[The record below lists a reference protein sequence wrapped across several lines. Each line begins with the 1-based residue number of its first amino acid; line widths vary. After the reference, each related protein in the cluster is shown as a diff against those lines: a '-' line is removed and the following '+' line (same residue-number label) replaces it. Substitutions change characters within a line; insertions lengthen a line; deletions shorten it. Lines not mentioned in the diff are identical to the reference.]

1 MNLTNPKVTVRMSAY
16 NHEKYVEQA
25 ILSIVKQTYQDFEL
39 LVIDDGSS
47 DSTPAIIERLSKEY
61 GFYYER
67 QENIGLVRTLNKL
80 VGMAK
85 GEYMTGCASDDF
97 WPLTRL
103 EEQVAALDGNPDA
116 ALVHGIPAIVDE
128 AGNIAK
134 DERFGIEQMLDGDG
148 AFKDMLWRRKKFQTT
163 TIMIRLSVFW
173 ELGGYDEN
181 IAVEDVDWMLRV
193 TRSYPVKAIDRVWS
207 YYRKH
212 GENWTM
218 TPAGAHKLIFAE
230 RQVARKLGGRA
241 GYIFV
246 FARVPSWLLLERR
259 AQSGRRFLYL
269 LLLPFYFWSKLFVF
283 NFLAVLCGEE
293 RASLLLRGNVR

>member
-1 MNLTNPKVTVRMSAY
+1 L
-16 NHEKYVEQA
+16 
-25 ILSIVKQTYQDFEL
+25 VK
-39 LVIDDGSS
+39 
-47 DSTPAIIERLSKEY
+47 
-61 GFYYER
+61 
-67 QENIGLVRTLNKL
+67 TLNKL
-80 VGMAK
+80 ISKAK
-85 GEYMTGCASDDF
+85 GEYITICASDDF
-97 WPLTRL
+97 WPPTRL
-103 EEQVAALDGNPDA
+103 EEQVAALGENPDA

-134 DERFGIEQMLDGDG
+134 DKRYGLEQMLDGET
-148 AFKDMLWRRKKFQTT
+148 AFEDLLWRRKKFQTT
-163 TIMIRLSVFW
+163 TIMIRASVYE

-193 TRSYPVKAIDRVWS
+193 TRSYPVKAIARVWT

-218 TPAGAHKLIFAE
+218 TPAGAHKLIRAE

-241 GYIFV
+241 GCIFA

-283 NFLAVLCGEE
+283 NFFAVVFGESLA
-293 RASLLLRGNVR
+293 RSLLRVKKS